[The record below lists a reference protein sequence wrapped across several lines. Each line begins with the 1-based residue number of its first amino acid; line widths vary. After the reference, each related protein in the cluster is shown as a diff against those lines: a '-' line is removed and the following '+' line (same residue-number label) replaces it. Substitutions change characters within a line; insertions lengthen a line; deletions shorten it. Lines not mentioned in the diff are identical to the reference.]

1 MLMYPSYNFKERLS
15 LQFTNSHILNHLII
29 VASFVNKGSKKR
41 ESLAAMWGFF
51 VFTCLGQFH
60 IPPKQ
65 NKLMNFGEL

>member
-1 MLMYPSYNFKERLS
+1 MNQL
-15 LQFTNSHILNHLII
+15 ILI
-29 VASFVNKGSKKR
+29 AAFQNKGSNKR

>member
-1 MLMYPSYNFKERLS
+1 MNQL
-15 LQFTNSHILNHLII
+15 ILI
-29 VASFVNKGSKKR
+29 AAFQNKGSNKR
-41 ESLAAMWGFF
+41 ESLAAMWGLF